1 MVGIELTATVAD
13 RTEPDDLMGT
23 GQGYHYG
30 SEWRQKGNECYFKML
45 SRAAL
50 VTQMIEE
57 RVNLAFKFNSHA

>member
-1 MVGIELTATVAD
+1 MVVNGGKEEMNAT
-13 RTEPDDLMGT
+13 L
-23 GQGYHYG
+23 
-30 SEWRQKGNECYFKML
+30 L